1 MSKKRR
7 IGEVLKDFREDNWED
22 VRKNNKKKKL
32 KRFFKGN
39 RKSVN
44 QQLKEYF

>member
-1 MSKKRR
+1 MGKKRR

-22 VRKNNKKKKL
+22 VRKNSKKKRL
-32 KRFFKGN
+32 KQFSKGS